1 MLKLTSDLN
10 GNHVIS
16 LTSSASNTNQQDLQ
30 LLISN
35 LKSVRDE
42 SGIKLFYLFFLTSFD
57 MKLLK
62 IEIVMIRIEK
72 LFVQ

>member
-1 MLKLTSDLN
+1 MRGPSHHRGTQSPPRQPQPE
-10 GNHVIS
+10 
-16 LTSSASNTNQQDLQ
+16 TF
-30 LLISN
+30 LISN